1 MGQQLYFD
9 NFMPAADIVILAVC
23 LVIGVLF
30 ATSYTVKTAR
40 FGLFINMLIYLFL
53 AAASDMMLHDYY
65 TRITDGNYTPIYVIR
80 VVYHGFLFLTFL
92 LYVVYLVELLLLDKK
107 TRKPIMRVAIGI
119 FIFVFITDIILSFT
133 GHGFRLSPDGTPTPG
148 INMFMIGYVLF
159 VADIIYIMLR
169 YRNRIYNK
177 ALFGMLGTIGISF
190 IILFMQ
196 ERHLQSSFT
205 VSSFL
210 FPTIA
215 LLYLFHSSPYD
226 IETGS
231 VSISA
236 FKDSVRYYHSKGW
249 DFYFI
254 SMYLPSFDSEGKA
267 LPENLQA
274 LLRQFPAEHFKKTVL
289 YKISYG
295 QMLLMMPARS
305 NPDFDLQVKEAISA
319 FKKEY
324 DKLHAD
330 FKVVIGKSIGEI
342 SRRNEYLSFIK
353 DIHRNM
359 EINSFHRVD
368 EKDVTT
374 FNRSEDILKELEDI
388 FKKHDLNDDRIIP
401 YCQPVYNIKN
411 GKYDTAEALMRL
423 NLPGLG
429 MVFPDQ
435 FIPLAEEHGYI
446 HILTKIILHKTC
458 ECIKNLLSEG
468 YEVKRISVNVSMP
481 ELRDETFTADIEKII
496 GSSSIPTGKVA
507 IEITESQSD
516 SDYLNVKDMIEKLKG
531 TGIKFYLDDFG
542 TGYSNIERIMKLPFD
557 IIKFDRSLVLASQS
571 DERSKKIVGRLAG
584 MFSDLHY
591 SVLYEGVEDENDEKR
606 CISMSASYL
615 QGYKYSKP
623 IPMDE
628 LRNFFS
634 KPA

>member
-1 MGQQLYFD
+1 
-9 NFMPAADIVILAVC
+9 
-23 LVIGVLF
+23 
-30 ATSYTVKTAR
+30 
-40 FGLFINMLIYLFL
+40 
-53 AAASDMMLHDYY
+53 
-65 TRITDGNYTPIYVIR
+65 
-80 VVYHGFLFLTFL
+80 
-92 LYVVYLVELLLLDKK
+92 
-107 TRKPIMRVAIGI
+107 
-119 FIFVFITDIILSFT
+119 
-133 GHGFRLSPDGTPTPG
+133 
-148 INMFMIGYVLF
+148 
-159 VADIIYIMLR
+159 
-169 YRNRIYNK
+169 
-177 ALFGMLGTIGISF
+177 
-190 IILFMQ
+190 
-196 ERHLQSSFT
+196 
-205 VSSFL
+205 
-210 FPTIA
+210 
-215 LLYLFHSSPYD
+215 
-226 IETGS
+226 
-231 VSISA
+231 
-236 FKDSVRYYHSKGW
+236 
-249 DFYFI
+249 
-254 SMYLPSFDSEGKA
+254 
-267 LPENLQA
+267 
-274 LLRQFPAEHFKKTVL
+274 
-289 YKISYG
+289 
-295 QMLLMMPARS
+295 MLLMMPARS

-542 TGYSNIERIMKLPFD
+542 TGYSNMERIMKLPFD
-557 IIKFDRSLVLASQS
+557 IIKFDRSLVFASQS
-571 DERSKKIVGRLAG
+571 DERSEKIVGRLAG